1 MTTKLT
7 YVEFASAN
15 NNPYEKKYYII
26 KMIVIQIIIMEK
38 VILNF
43 QKVYFKYIDLFST
56 KGGIFKLYPIIDKLN
71 VSEDQ
76 PPNSLHYIDLDSSQ
90 VI

>member
-43 QKVYFKYIDLFST
+43 QKVYFKYMSLTYFLRKVEFSSC
-56 KGGIFKLYPIIDKLN
+56 IP
-71 VSEDQ
+71 
-76 PPNSLHYIDLDSSQ
+76 
-90 VI
+90 

>member
-15 NNPYEKKYYII
+15 NNPYDKKHYFI

-38 VILNF
+38 VILIF
-43 QKVYFKYIDLFST
+43 QKVYFKYMTYFLPKVEFSSC
-56 KGGIFKLYPIIDKLN
+56 IP
-71 VSEDQ
+71 
-76 PPNSLHYIDLDSSQ
+76 
-90 VI
+90 

>member
-1 MTTKLT
+1 
-7 YVEFASAN
+7 
-15 NNPYEKKYYII
+15 
-26 KMIVIQIIIMEK
+26 MIVMQIIIIWK
-38 VILNF
+38 RLYWIFKSLF
-43 QKVYFKYIDLFST
+43 QIYDLFST

-76 PPNSLHYIDLDSSQ
+76 PPNSLHYIDLDLSQ

>member
-43 QKVYFKYIDLFST
+43 QKVYFKYMTYFLRKVEFSSC
-56 KGGIFKLYPIIDKLN
+56 IP
-71 VSEDQ
+71 
-76 PPNSLHYIDLDSSQ
+76 
-90 VI
+90 